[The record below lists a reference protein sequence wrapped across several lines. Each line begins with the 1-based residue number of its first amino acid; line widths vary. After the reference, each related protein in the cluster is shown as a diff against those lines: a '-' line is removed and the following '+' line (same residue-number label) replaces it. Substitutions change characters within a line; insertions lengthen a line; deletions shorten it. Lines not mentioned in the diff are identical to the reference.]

1 MRTTLLALIVMLGAA
16 ATASAQSSSL
26 TALAQDAQRLAQSER
41 RVVVSDGTLF
51 RTEIPAASAPY
62 ATGGP
67 LATIPARPLRAGVEP
82 TVQEFRIRSWTDGA
96 GVQVL
101 VFAVTVS
108 GPTRE
113 AREEEIASVFVPL
126 GQSVEVAA
134 TEKFNARRLTL
145 TVIDS
150 SATARPIRRV
160 AAPPLAVLPVPAIYL
175 REVYRGDVP
184 NDPGMRPWQPPP
196 RGQR

>member
-1 MRTTLLALIVMLGAA
+1 MRTTLLALTLVLGIA

-26 TALAQDAQRLAQSER
+26 TALEQDAQRLAQSAR
-41 RVVVSDGTLF
+41 RVRVTDGTF
-51 RTEIPAASAPY
+51 RTEIPAAAAPY

-67 LATIPARPLRAGVEP
+67 LATVPALALRAGVEP
-82 TVQEFRIRSWTDGA
+82 TVQEFRVRAWQEGGA
-96 GVQVL
+96 GVRVL

-108 GPTRE
+108 GSTGE
-113 AREEEIASVFVPL
+113 VREEQIASVFVPF
-126 GQSVEVAA
+126 GPSVEVAA
-134 TEKFNARRLTL
+134 TERFSARRLTL

-150 SATARPIRRV
+150 RFTSRGIVRRL
-160 AAPPLAVLPVPAIYL
+160 APPPLPPPPRYGVEL
-175 REVYRGDVP
+175 YRGDVP

>member
-1 MRTTLLALIVMLGAA
+1 MRTTLLAVILMLGAA

-26 TALAQDAQRLAQSER
+26 TALAQEAQRLAQSER
-41 RVVVSDGTLF
+41 RVVVSDGTF
-51 RTEIPAASAPY
+51 RTELPAATAPY

-67 LATIPARPLRAGVEP
+67 LATIPTRPLRAGVEP
-82 TVQEFRIRSWTDGA
+82 TVQEFRVRSWTDGA

-126 GQSVEVAA
+126 GQSVEIAA
-134 TEKFNARRLTL
+134 TERFNARRLTL

-150 SATARPIRRV
+150 RLTPRPPIRRV
-160 AAPPLAVLPVPAIYL
+160 AAPPVPAVLPAIY
-175 REVYRGDVP
+175 RVETYRGDVP
-184 NDPGMRPWQPPP
+184 TDPMRRPWQPPS
-196 RGQR
+196 Q